1 MSDNE
6 KIRVNPNISEAKFF
20 NAPSKNRDNFRKKFL
35 KKATKKPSLNL
46 PLDVFDLND
55 GRKNGLE
62 RLKRTKERII
72 ASNTEIE
79 FLMKQKT
86 FDSEEWKLYR
96 QKNHENLLRIRLIET
111 AHAIQTSPSRAK
123 RLEFNRLNSQ
133 LYGTVN
139 RKLFNRLIS
148 TKKCIIQNFKPV
160 DEIGKN
166 YKSHL
171 LKSMPF
177 KLFYYPTFRTKEP
190 SAVFSKIHELLLK
203 NYPVI
208 FETLKDDKKIYDA
221 EEAKIV
227 LQHFIDV
234 LGFDWQVIISDKVSI
249 VTDSV
254 TDHSLK
260 LPKDFSRTGR
270 ELKRLAIHEIGVH
283 TARAVYGK
291 RNGGPLLEYGTAM
304 YLRAE
309 EGLATL
315 CECSVEESFDNESYQ
330 RIVYRY
336 LTAGLALGVDGKKR
350 NAVEVFN
357 IIAPMIAIEKS
368 KDGKITD
375 EIINDASDL
384 AYRHIENAFRGT
396 DWITRGCV
404 FLKLKIYYE
413 GLLKNIEYFSKNL
426 DHADD
431 AFRLAMLGKYDHTDI
446 KSCKDALF
454 LISTKK

>member
-1 MSDNE
+1 MVGEE
-6 KIRVNPNISEAKFF
+6 KNRVNSNISEAHFF
-20 NAPSKNRDNFRKKFL
+20 NAPSEKRAHFKQKFL
-35 KKATKKPSLNL
+35 KKATKKPNLNL
-46 PLDVFDLND
+46 PLKDFDLAR
-55 GRKNGLE
+55 GRENGLD
-62 RLKRTKERII
+62 RLKKTKERIL

-79 FLMKQKT
+79 LLMKQKT
-86 FDSEEWKLYR
+86 FDSEEWKLYKK
-96 QKNHENLLRIRLIET
+96 KNRENLLRIKLIET
-111 AHAIQTSPSRAK
+111 AHAIQTSPSHAK
-123 RLEFNRLNSQ
+123 RIEFNHLNSQ
-133 LYGTVN
+133 LYGGVD

-190 SAVFSKIHELLLK
+190 TEVFAKIHTLLLK
-203 NYPVI
+203 NYSII
-208 FETLKDDKKIYDA
+208 FETLKDDEKIYNA
-221 EEAKIV
+221 EEAKKV
-227 LQHFIDV
+227 LQYFIDS
-234 LGFDWQVIISDKVSI
+234 LGFEWQVVISDKVSV

-254 TDHSLK
+254 TEHALK
-260 LPKDFSRTGR
+260 LPEDFSRTGR

-283 TARAVYGK
+283 AARAVYGR
-291 RNGGPLLEYGTAM
+291 RNGGPLLEYGTAN

-315 CECSVEESFDNESYQ
+315 CECSVEESFDNDSYQ

-368 KDGKITD
+368 EDGKITE
-375 EIINDASDL
+375 EIMDKAFDL

-396 DWITRGCV
+396 DWTTRGCV

-413 GLLKNIEYFSKNL
+413 GFLKNIEYFSKNL
-426 DHADD
+426 DHVDD
-431 AFRLAMLGKYDHTDI
+431 AFRLAMLGKYDHTSL